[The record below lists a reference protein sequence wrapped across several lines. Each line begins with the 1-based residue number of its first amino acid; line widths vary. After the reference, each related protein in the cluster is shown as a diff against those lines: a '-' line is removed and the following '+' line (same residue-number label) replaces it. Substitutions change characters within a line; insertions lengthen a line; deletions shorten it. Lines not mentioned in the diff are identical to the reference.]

1 MYTSSGST
9 CSPRFPDPHVFPSF
23 FRGQAVLSEK
33 SAEIK
38 RISVGNSSAERKS
51 VKGLPLCNH
60 PISDGFLENITYMN
74 LLRRS
79 CSIDCLLLS
88 LFKQKSTRLDLLSI
102 PQSGGEPSKRLGGCC
117 RCCCF
122 SHSSL
127 YCLPTRK
134 NYFTRWPNP
143 LVVC

>member
-1 MYTSSGST
+1 MYASSGST

-23 FRGQAVLSEK
+23 FRGQAVFSEK
-33 SAEIK
+33 SPEIK
-38 RISVGNSSAERKS
+38 RISVGNSSAVRKS

-88 LFKQKSTRLDLLSI
+88 FKEKSTRLDLLSI
-102 PQSGGEPSKRLGGCC
+102 PQSGGETSKRLGGCC

-122 SHSSL
+122 SHYSL

-134 NYFTRWPNP
+134 NYFTRWTNP